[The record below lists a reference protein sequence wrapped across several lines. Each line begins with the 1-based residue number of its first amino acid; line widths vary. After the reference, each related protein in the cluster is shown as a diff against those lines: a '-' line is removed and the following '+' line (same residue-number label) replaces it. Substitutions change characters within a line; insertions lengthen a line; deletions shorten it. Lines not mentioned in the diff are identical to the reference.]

1 MATDVKSETINKAGW
16 AGLRRF
22 HGTLEPTESKYI
34 VPMGSFTPTMAVSVF
49 VAPEDLSAD
58 DAVQSKAAMAYF
70 DVKTRELLV
79 FTATSSQKTSGTITF
94 DLVVMGMGY

>member
-22 HGTLEPTESKYI
+22 HGTLEPVEGVYT

-49 VAPEDLSAD
+49 VAPEDLSAA
-58 DAVQSKAAMAYF
+58 DAEQTKAAMGYF
-70 DVKTRELLV
+70 DVKTGELLV
-79 FTATSSQKTSGTITF
+79 FTATGTKKTTGTVTF

>member
-1 MATDVKSETINKAGW
+1 MATDVRSETINKAGW

-22 HGTLEPTESKYI
+22 HGTLEPVEGVYT

-49 VAPEDLSAD
+49 VAPEDLSAE
-58 DAVQSKAAMAYF
+58 DAEQSSAAVGYF
-70 DVKTRELLV
+70 DVKTKELLV
-79 FTATSSQKTSGTITF
+79 FANLGSKKTSGTVTF